1 MTRTLDWLSQTTMGV
16 FDPLPRPAGLAL
28 EVPSPNPSFTGSAV
42 AFSLDRSGPVRL
54 RIVDVAGRVLRIL
67 EKGTLGKG
75 RHVARWDGRTD
86 DGRQVAPGLYLVELR
101 SQQRVATQK
110 LVLSR

>member
-1 MTRTLDWLSQTTMGV
+1 MSSNSKGWLDELPEPDPFNPETSIPYSISTHGHVAIRIYDISGRVVRTLV
-16 FDPLPRPAGLAL
+16 HAVKPAGTYT
-28 EVPSPNPSFTGSAV
+28 V
-42 AFSLDRSGPVRL
+42 
-54 RIVDVAGRVLRIL
+54 
-67 EKGTLGKG
+67 
-75 RHVARWDGRTD
+75 RWDGRTD